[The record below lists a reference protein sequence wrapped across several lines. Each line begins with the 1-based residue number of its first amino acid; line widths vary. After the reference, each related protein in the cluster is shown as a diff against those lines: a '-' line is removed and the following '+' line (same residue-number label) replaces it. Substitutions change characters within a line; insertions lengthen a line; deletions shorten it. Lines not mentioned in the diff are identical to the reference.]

1 MEDLKDRRWFAS
13 HLVLVKRWK
22 EFYELLGPIGSINM
36 CRKRKQVVSSVVLAF
51 FLVLLTEGAAAKRY
65 EELGKQHQ
73 GDIVLTDIQSDAAAG
88 GGAQI
93 VQESFRWMKGIVPYE
108 FSPAF
113 TQAEKDQITYAMSR
127 ISTYSCVRFVPRS
140 QQDRQFLNITASP
153 TGCWASLG
161 MNLLSNELN
170 LQPEGCL
177 ETGLIMHQLLHV
189 LGLTHPQSRPD
200 RDFYIL
206 VQEDAVETTLKKNLA
221 KYQQGVIEDFGI
233 PYDYESILHC
243 QSDAFGSA
251 ATSRATVVPLVD
263 IDIGQRIELSLKD
276 VRKLNKMYDYE
287 FCGYCYRGNCNEL
300 RF

>member
-1 MEDLKDRRWFAS
+1 M
-13 HLVLVKRWK
+13 
-22 EFYELLGPIGSINM
+22 SI
-36 CRKRKQVVSSVVLAF
+36 KRKQVVRSVVLAF
-51 FLVLLTEGAAAKRY
+51 VLVLLVEGTGAKRY
-65 EELGKQHQ
+65 EELGKRHQ

-93 VQESFRWMKGIVPYE
+93 VQDSFRWIKGIVPYE

-113 TQAEKDQITYAMSR
+113 TQPQKDQIMYAMSR
-127 ISTYSCVRFVPRS
+127 ISSYSCVRFVARG
-140 QQDRQFLNITASP
+140 QLDRQFLNITAKP

-170 LQPEGCL
+170 LQPDGCL

-206 VQEDAVETTLKKNLA
+206 VQEDAMESSLKKNLA

-243 QSDAFGSA
+243 QSDAFGSG
-251 ATSRATVVPLVD
+251 TTTRATVVPLVD
-263 IDIGQRIELSLKD
+263 VDIGQRTELSLKD

-287 FCGYCYRGNCNEL
+287 FCGFCYRGNCNEFL
-300 RF
+300 S